1 MLNWRRSLSSRATRK
16 TLAKIVMLG
25 ALMCPLS
32 YALYCFLSYFH
43 IYRLDITEN
52 HIAFEVTETD
62 GLGDLLQAAQQ
73 YMEDNLWITEKYR
86 VINTRILLKCHSDIC
101 NLKHLL
107 IEIEAYNQADFLI
120 GREYS
125 ITSFGFD
132 AVKNE
137 LDINTHTRGPNSA
150 LPETSF
156 SNTIED
162 VINSSAKEI
171 FDLLKA
177 TPSHPVDSSIEYT
190 VWIGARSCSF
200 DENHLWCVHVY
211 DDSFAESYEVNLSV
225 DDPVLE
231 EVEQ

>member
-52 HIAFEVTETD
+52 HIAFEVTETEN
-62 GLGDLLQAAQQ
+62 LGDLLQVAQQ
-73 YMEDNLWITEKYR
+73 YMEDNLWIMEKYR
-86 VINTRILLKCHSDIC
+86 VINTRILLKCHSEIC

-162 VINSSAKEI
+162 VINSSSKEI

-177 TPSHPVDSSIEYT
+177 TPPYSFDEYT
-190 VWIGARSCSF
+190 VSISARSCSF
-200 DENHLWCVHVY
+200 NRNNLWCVQIY
-211 DDSFAESYEVNLSV
+211 DDSFAESYEVNLSI
-225 DDPVLE
+225 DHPVLE